1 MERRSKIYEEYTDA
15 CVELFMS
22 YYAEQLFANI
32 EADGEDTPFPE
43 ELDRKCRGLLKK
55 AILRQRWQQCQK
67 AAFKVLGRVAVV
79 AMVLLSTFTVLFM
92 SVEAIRVPV
101 INYYLSHSK
110 LGYSSI
116 SAAPQENPDFDRE
129 HPLKDMLPPGYTLT
143 QKECTAEN
151 NFIALYVNEEGNSV
165 FVSCRPSS
173 NVTTI
178 DTEDAVVQNFSIFN
192 CDVVMA
198 TEGDAVT
205 LMFGY
210 EPWETT
216 IVMVVSDPQIDTIG
230 LATEFISSMGNA

>member
-1 MERRSKIYEEYTDA
+1 MALRSQIFEEYTDA
-15 CVELFMS
+15 SVELFMAH
-22 YYAEQLFANI
+22 YAQFLYP
-32 EADGEDTPFPE
+32 GEDADAAPIQLPE

-55 AILRQRWQQCQK
+55 AIRRQRWQQCQK
-67 AAFKVLGRVAVV
+67 AAFKTLGRVAVV

-101 INYYLSHSK
+101 INYYLTHSK
-110 LGYSSI
+110 LGYSSM
-116 SAAPQENPDFDRE
+116 SAIPQENPDFDRE

-230 LATEFISSMGNA
+230 LATELISSMGNA